1 MAACL
6 RASPVPEPTNALFD
20 LTDRVA
26 IVTGGSRGIG
36 RAVALGLADAGA
48 AVVVAARNAALCDE
62 VAEEIRK
69 AGGRAVGASFD
80 LSDPESFAPLVDA
93 GVEAFGRIDI
103 LINNGAILKPHF
115 IEKLTADELSLLHDT
130 NVRGPVLLSR
140 CAFPHLKKSGKGVV
154 VNLGAVAGH
163 RPMKGLGAYG
173 ASKAALISWTQV
185 MAQEWTPQGVRVNG
199 LTPGSVATDMIL
211 PEDAE
216 KRATFVAE
224 LGSQNL
230 FGRIA
235 EPSEMV
241 GPVLFLAS
249 DASSFMTGQIL
260 VVDGG
265 LMA

>member
-1 MAACL
+1 MAAS
-6 RASPVPEPTNALFD
+6 RQGSPVPEATNAMFD
-20 LTDRVA
+20 LSGRVA

-36 RAVALGLADAGA
+36 RAVATGLAAAGA

-62 VAEEIRK
+62 VAEEIR
-69 AGGRAVGASFD
+69 AEGGRAVGASFD
-80 LSDPESFAPLVDA
+80 LSDPESFEPLIA
-93 GVEAFGRIDI
+93 AAIETYGRLDI
-103 LINNGAILKPHF
+103 LVNNGAILKPHF
-115 IEKLTADELSLLHDT
+115 IEKLTAEELSLLHDT

-140 CAFPHLKKSGKGVV
+140 CAFPHLKKSGKGAV

-185 MAQEWTPQGVRVNG
+185 MAQEWTPEGVRVNG

-211 PEDAE
+211 PQDAE
-216 KRATFVAE
+216 KRASFVAD
-224 LGSQNL
+224 LASQNL
-230 FGRIA
+230 FGRVA
-235 EPSEMV
+235 DPSEMV